1 MKNIILVDRSCELI
15 DEFIAR
21 GCRIVVLVVE
31 THEQAQAYRAAYT
44 QEQIEIITHRFAVE
58 SVVALEYLDYELIE
72 SFRDTQRKIEFT
84 YHRDFRDTMLVTNK
98 YFNALCWWNHIFD
111 THSIDFVFNN
121 AIEHILLCELCL
133 PIAQKRGIPA
143 FCAPTRLLFAPNIL
157 DYATKSYI
165 PLCGDTLNDEQLAE
179 NFYFH
184 FDFGWIPPFYQK
196 HSKVGNA
203 MMRLLLRLGGSLLVD
218 FLVWVRNVLVG
229 KEGSRF
235 KENLLSY
242 VQLLRMKHH
251 YKKISTQPKEG
262 EKFIFYAIQF
272 EPEGNTSVCVPLQN
286 QLSVIQMLSRA
297 LPEGYKLYVK
307 EHPMQFSLNK
317 PRMYYYLYNFGYFKN
332 RSFYKELEK
341 LPNVRFIDLDVSS
354 KELNQKALAVATI
367 NGTVH
372 LEATFFGGKPCIV
385 FGGHN
390 MLLKNAKNI
399 VYVESFEDL
408 YNGVRKLLENPQ
420 SFVLSEAEIHQYK
433 AYIKARSIYH
443 QSPTKARDMLDSV
456 LAYLAERENA

>member
-1 MKNIILVDRSCELI
+1 MKNIILVDRQCELV

-21 GCRIVVLVVE
+21 GCRIIVLVVE
-31 THEQAQAYRAAYT
+31 TPEQAQSYRAAYT
-44 QEQIEIITHRFAVE
+44 KEQIEIITHRFAVE
-58 SVVALEYLDYELIE
+58 SVIAMEYLDYELIE

-98 YFNALCWWNHIFD
+98 YLNALFWWNHIFE
-111 THSIDFVFNN
+111 THTIDFVFNN

-143 FCAPTRLLFAPNIL
+143 FCAPTRLIFAPNIL

-184 FDFGWIPPFYQK
+184 FDFGWIPPFYQR

-218 FLVWVRNVLVG
+218 FLVWGRSVLVG

-242 VQLLRMKHH
+242 VQLMRMKHY

-341 LPNVRFIDLDVSS
+341 LPNVRFIDLDTSS

-372 LEATFFGGKPCIV
+372 LEATFFSGKPCIV

-408 YNGVRKLLENPQ
+408 YNGVRTLLENPQ
-420 SFVLSEAEIHQYK
+420 SFVLTEEEIHQYK

-443 QSPTKARDMLDSV
+443 KSPTKARDMLDSV
-456 LAYLAERENA
+456 LSYLAERENV